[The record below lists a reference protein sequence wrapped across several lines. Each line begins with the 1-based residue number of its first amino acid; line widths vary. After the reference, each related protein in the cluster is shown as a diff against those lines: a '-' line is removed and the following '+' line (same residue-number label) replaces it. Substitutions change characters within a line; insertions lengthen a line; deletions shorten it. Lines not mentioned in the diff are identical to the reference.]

1 MEEKQHPALN
11 ALERL
16 ASLFEKGLL
25 TREEFDAQKAAVLA
39 GRADAAPDDVSAEPP
54 PPTQAGAT
62 VATPPAG
69 ETPVVLIVSAA
80 VAVVAVGAVLAVLW
94 SRRPPTPPGASA
106 TTVAM
111 TAAVP
116 TANPA
121 PPPPTLEQAFALA
134 FGGKGSAVQTFTWQH
149 YPTQVRYTPQTLIP
163 ITGGY
168 AVIAKGDVVQA
179 AHVNA
184 GFLGIAYLA
193 AGPGGWTVAG
203 QWPRFVESGSFG
215 EIDKWKR
222 RDDLFDNPGLEVD
235 GGGEWQGCAVDY
247 ADLVELT
254 PGKPTLRAG
263 GVLISFNYA
272 NPDADDGAGHAA
284 SPADSSS
291 LPTYGETTGKITA
304 DLKGQ
309 SFKVLYDGGFARTVT
324 YTRGP
329 GAYAASANRKS
340 LPSC

>member
-1 MEEKQHPALN
+1 MDEEQHPALD

-16 ASLFEKGLL
+16 ASLYEKGLL

-39 GRADAAPDDVSAEPP
+39 GRADTGSGDAPIEPP
-54 PPTQAGAT
+54 PAAPTEAT
-62 VATPPAG
+62 VGAPPAG
-69 ETPVVLIVSAA
+69 ETPVVLIVSAV

-94 SRRPPTPPGASA
+94 SRSPPTPPGSSA
-106 TTVAM
+106 ATAAM
-111 TAAVP
+111 TAAS
-116 TANPA
+116 PA
-121 PPPPTLEQAFALA
+121 ATPAVPPPTLDQAFALA

-149 YPTQVRYTPQTLIP
+149 YPIQVRYTPQKLIP

-179 AHVNA
+179 AHVNS

-193 AGPGGWTVAG
+193 PGPGGWMPAG
-203 QWPRFVESGSFG
+203 QWPQFVETGSFG
-215 EIDKWKR
+215 EIDKWKP
-222 RDDLFDNPGLEVD
+222 RDDLFDNPGIEVD

-263 GVLISFNYA
+263 SVLIRFSYV
-272 NPDADDGAGHAA
+272 NPGADDAGDAA
-284 SPADSSS
+284 SAADPSSS
-291 LPTYGETTGKITA
+291 PAYGDTTGKIVA
-304 DLKGQ
+304 DVKGQ
-309 SFKVLYDGGFARTVT
+309 SFKVFYDSDFARTVT

-329 GAYAASANRKS
+329 VVFTATANRKS